1 MNVRNIGT
9 VIYSLRKIK
18 GITQE
23 ELANQVG
30 VSTQAVSK
38 WECGGM
44 PDIELIPAIADY
56 FDVSIDML
64 FGREEYDYK
73 SADLYAVLTKKISE
87 LPGEERINEA
97 FKLLWA
103 IQNAIANMDEPVKLS
118 EVCENN
124 KNQAYSKIFT
134 DNGITMFDLSKK
146 SPYALI
152 MPESDGRLE
161 KLLSVDYKALFK
173 ELSEQ
178 DTYSLI
184 NKPEF
189 IAMLSFAYELIVE
202 PNNFYIYYGNGSKI

>member
-18 GITQE
+18 GVTQE
-23 ELANQVG
+23 ELANKVG

-56 FDVSIDML
+56 FEVSIDML

-73 SADLYAVLTKKISE
+73 STDLYTVLTKKISE
-87 LPGEERINEA
+87 LPSEERINEA
-97 FKLLWA
+97 FKLIWI
-103 IQNAIANMDEPVKLS
+103 IQNAIGNTDIKLS
-118 EVCENN
+118 DVTENN

-161 KLLSVDYKALFK
+161 KLLSVDYKSLFK

-178 DTYSLI
+178 DTHSLI

-202 PNNFYIYYGNGSKI
+202 PNNFYIYIVNGSKI

>member
-1 MNVRNIGT
+1 MNIRNIGT

-56 FDVSIDML
+56 FEVSIDML
-64 FGREEYDYK
+64 FGREECDYK
-73 SADLYAVLTKKISE
+73 STDLYTAVKNKIAE
-87 LPGEERINEA
+87 LPSEERITEA
-97 FKLLWA
+97 FKLVWTV
-103 IQNAIANMDEPVKLS
+103 QNAIGNSDIKFSDIS
-118 EVCENN
+118 ENPQH
-124 KNQAYSKIFT
+124 QAYSKIFT

-146 SPYALI
+146 SPYAFI

-161 KLLSVDYKALFK
+161 KLLSVDYKSLFK

-202 PNNFYIYYGNGSKI
+202 PNNFYIYFGNGLKI